1 MKKYLFFFSL
11 LLLGSARI
19 YGQSIKFDQL
29 VYLATLNNESVYST
43 LKQGNA
49 FKQDY
54 SENVDGQEMEYFN
67 SKGPKPGAEKIAVGS
82 FVKLYNGT
90 VLRTLDYTSTD
101 VQNIINMIGQAKRY
115 GLDLLFRGVDET
127 DNIYLYA
134 SNFYMVSIRLRR
146 DNTSGIVEIKQKESL
161 GLE

>member
-1 MKKYLFFFSL
+1 MKKYLFLLPL
-11 LLLGSARI
+11 LLLGSAKM

-29 VYLATLNNESVYST
+29 VNLATLNNDAVYAT

-54 SENVDGQEMEYFN
+54 LEEVDGQQMEYFN
-67 SKGPKPGAEKIAVGS
+67 SIGAKPGSEKIAAGS

-90 VLRTLDYTSTD
+90 VLRTLEYTSTD
-101 VQNIINMIGQAKRY
+101 VQNIINMAGQAKRY

-127 DNIYLYA
+127 DNIYLY
-134 SNFYMVSIRLRR
+134 SNSLYMVNIRIRR
-146 DNTSGIVEIKQKESL
+146 DQTMGVVEIKQKEYL

>member
-1 MKKYLFFFSL
+1 MKKYLFLFPL
-11 LLLGSARI
+11 LLLGSARM

-29 VYLATLNNESVYST
+29 IYLTTLNNDAVYAT

-54 SENVDGQEMEYFN
+54 LEDVDGQQMEYFN
-67 SKGPKPGAEKIAVGS
+67 SVGAKPGSEKIATGS

-90 VLRTLDYTSTD
+90 VLRTLVYTSTD

-115 GLDLLFRGVDET
+115 GLEPVFRGVDET
-127 DNIYLYA
+127 DNIYLY
-134 SNFYMVSIRLRR
+134 SNSFYMVNIRVRR
-146 DNTSGIVEIKQKESL
+146 DQTMGIVEIKQKEYI

>member
-1 MKKYLFFFSL
+1 MKKYLFLFPL
-11 LLLGSARI
+11 LLLGSARM

-29 VYLATLNNESVYST
+29 VYLATLNNDAVYAT

-54 SENVDGQEMEYFN
+54 LEDIDGQQIEFFKN
-67 SKGPKPGAEKIAVGS
+67 IGAKPGSEKIASGS
-82 FVKLYNGT
+82 FVKLYDGT
-90 VLRTLDYTSTD
+90 VLRTLVYTSTD

-115 GLDLLFRGVDET
+115 GLDQQFRGADET
-127 DNIYLYA
+127 DNIYLY
-134 SNFYMVSIRLRR
+134 SNNFYMVTIRLRR
-146 DNTSGIVEIKQKESL
+146 DQTEGVVEIKQKESL